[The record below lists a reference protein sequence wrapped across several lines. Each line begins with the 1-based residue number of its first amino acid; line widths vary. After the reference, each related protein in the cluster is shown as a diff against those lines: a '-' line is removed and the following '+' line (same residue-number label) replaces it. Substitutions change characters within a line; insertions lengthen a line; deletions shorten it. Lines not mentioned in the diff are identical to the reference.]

1 MTCIVYVHG
10 FNSSPQSAKARQLQA
25 WAAAHRPDLAIRVP
39 ALPMDPEKALA
50 LLESCVQSC
59 PPATGLIGSSMGGFF
74 ANVLAAR
81 HGLPAVLINPAVH
94 PHRLLARHLGEN
106 RNYHTGEV
114 SELLPAHVGFLERTE
129 VPPASPSRL
138 RVLLETGDET
148 LDYREAE
155 RFYAGCRVEVAAG
168 GSHAYEGFLA
178 ALPSIV
184 EFLEQQAFVP

>member
-1 MTCIVYVHG
+1 MTCLVYIHG
-10 FNSSPQSAKARQLQA
+10 FNSSPQSAKARQLQD
-25 WAAAHRPDLAIRVP
+25 WAARQRPDLDIRVP

-94 PHRLLARHLGEN
+94 PHRLLVRYLGEN

-114 SELLPAHVGFLERTE
+114 SELRPEHVGFLERIE
-129 VPPASPSRL
+129 VAPAQPARL

-148 LDYREAE
+148 LDYRDAL
-155 RFYAGCRVEVAAG
+155 RFYAACRVEVTAG

-184 EFLEQQAFVP
+184 EFLEQQAFVA